1 MVLKATVMTVLVLF
15 ALGVPWV
22 VDNSFAAPIP
32 AYFADEWVGFACVT
46 ATIPGGSVALLL
58 QLNFDKIAG
67 GGISL
72 PRADELFAQMTSPI
86 GLGWLGGLLGA
97 SLQVTCAHT
106 PGQIQASN
114 PGLTALQAAQ
124 AVSGDFQQRGFATY
138 VIQDTFLS
146 LAQSYLGLDI
156 PILRTDAFPVLGSN
170 NVSYL
175 GSIDVVDTTP

>member
-1 MVLKATVMTVLVLF
+1 M
-15 ALGVPWV
+15 
-22 VDNSFAAPIP
+22 
-32 AYFADEWVGFACVT
+32 
-46 ATIPGGSVALLL
+46 
-58 QLNFDKIAG
+58 
-67 GGISL
+67 
-72 PRADELFAQMTSPI
+72 
-86 GLGWLGGLLGA
+86 
-97 SLQVTCAHT
+97 
-106 PGQIQASN
+106 
-114 PGLTALQAAQ
+114 TALQAAQ